1 MKRSLERISC
11 SNIKDWCT
19 RHKGWIR
26 VIAKIFVLLI
36 LFVVLFGVMF
46 GFYRISGP
54 AMSKR
59 LEDGDL
65 VMYSRMTSEYQGGDV
80 VIYDYDGKTYVSA
93 ILAKADDLIE
103 IDSYGRL
110 HLNGAQ
116 VSDDIVFTPEQ
127 RNLVGAASAFR
138 VPANSY
144 YVLNEDLNSMED
156 SRSFGAIPSTSIKG
170 KIIGVLR
177 TRSI

>member
-1 MKRSLERISC
+1 MDQSPQ
-11 SNIKDWCT
+11 SNNSSSFKAWFVRHKDWL
-19 RHKGWIR
+19 RVAAKG
-26 VIAKIFVLLI
+26 FVLI
-36 LFVVLFGVMF
+36 ALFWVLFGVCF
-46 GFYRISGP
+46 GIHRISGP

-65 VMYSRMTSEYQGGDV
+65 VLYSRMANEYQGGDV
-80 VIYDYDGKTYVSA
+80 VIYDHDGKTYVSA
-93 ILAKADDLIE
+93 ILSKANDLIE

-127 RNLVGAASAFR
+127 KDLAGATSTFR

-156 SRSFGAIPSTSIKG
+156 SRSFGAISSTSIKG